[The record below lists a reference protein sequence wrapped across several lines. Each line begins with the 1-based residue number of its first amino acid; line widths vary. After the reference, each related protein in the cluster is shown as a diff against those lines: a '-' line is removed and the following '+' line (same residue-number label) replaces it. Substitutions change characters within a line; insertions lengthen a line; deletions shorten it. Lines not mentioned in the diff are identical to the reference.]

1 MASYPAIADE
11 YAKGNTGAA
20 QRALA
25 YLRDNMRY
33 GLGPDEKKGL
43 QLFLDYAAD
52 LGLTPRRRT
61 LEFF

>member
-1 MASYPAIADE
+1 
-11 YAKGNTGAA
+11 
-20 QRALA
+20 
-25 YLRDNMRY
+25 MRY

-52 LGLTPRRRT
+52 LDLEPRRRK